1 MKKNDIE
8 KKMLAS
14 RLRNKLNEKYILSN
28 GVVKYSL
35 NENELKNIIN
45 EAIKN
50 VFSKNNL
57 L

>member
-28 GVVKYSL
+28 GDVKYSL
-35 NENELKNIIN
+35 NENGLKNIIN

>member
-28 GVVKYSL
+28 GVEKYSL